1 MVSTGVIRTLGR
13 TLICR
18 HWPIVQAWV
27 LSCGLDCSNN
37 IASQAPRMTSVLTIL
52 ALGFFL
58 GMRHA
63 TDADHVIAVATI
75 VARERSARAATL
87 IGAAWG
93 LGHTLTI
100 LVVGGAIILLGWAIP
115 PRVGMSMEMAV
126 GVMLCVLGL
135 LNLRGV
141 TGWVRETV
149 DQMRTGADH
158 HVHSHAHQHG
168 DYVHTH
174 IHGHEPESHPHD
186 PQRTPV
192 TWLDRHF
199 GRIGVY
205 HLVRPLVVGV
215 VHGLAGSAAV
225 ALLVLAT
232 IQSSRWALL
241 YLVLFGMG
249 TIAGMMLI
257 TAAIGLP
264 FAATGRRFARAH
276 RGLRLASGAVSLAFG
291 LFFTF
296 EAGTAAG
303 FFGI

>member
-1 MVSTGVIRTLGR
+1 
-13 TLICR
+13 
-18 HWPIVQAWV
+18 
-27 LSCGLDCSNN
+27 
-37 IASQAPRMTSVLTIL
+37 MTSLVTIL

-75 VARERSARAATL
+75 VARERSARSAAV

-100 LVVGGAIILLGWAIP
+100 LVVGGAIILLGWVIP
-115 PRVGMSMEMAV
+115 PRVDMSMEMAV
-126 GVMLCVLGL
+126 GFMLCVLGL

-141 TGWVRETV
+141 TGWMRETI
-149 DQMRTGADH
+149 DQIRNGPPH

-174 IHGHEPESHPHD
+174 VHGHEPESHPHD
-186 PQRTPV
+186 PEHTPV
-192 TWLDRHF
+192 SWLDRHF
-199 GRIGVY
+199 GRIGAY
-205 HLVRPLVVGV
+205 QLVRPLIVGI

-241 YLVLFGMG
+241 YLVIFGVG

-257 TAAIGLP
+257 TMLIGVP
-264 FAATGRRFARAH
+264 FAATGRRFVRAH
-276 RGLRLASGAVSLAFG
+276 RGLRLASGAISLVFG
-291 LFFTF
+291 LFFAY
-296 EAGTAAG
+296 EAGMSG
-303 FFGI
+303 GLFGTQSTRPEIPHVVEPRGPWRYSVGESR

>member
-1 MVSTGVIRTLGR
+1 
-13 TLICR
+13 
-18 HWPIVQAWV
+18 
-27 LSCGLDCSNN
+27 
-37 IASQAPRMTSVLTIL
+37 MTNLVTIL

-75 VARERSARAATL
+75 VARERSARSAAV

-126 GVMLCVLGL
+126 GFMLCVLGL

-141 TGWVRETV
+141 TGWLRETI
-149 DQMRTGADH
+149 DQIRQGDAH

-174 IHGHEPESHPHD
+174 VHGHEPESHPHD
-186 PQRTPV
+186 PNRTPV
-192 TWLDRHF
+192 TWLDRHL
-199 GRIGVY
+199 GRIGIY
-205 HLVRPLVVGV
+205 QLVRPLVVGI

-232 IQSSRWALL
+232 IQSSGWALL
-241 YLVLFGMG
+241 YLLVFGLG
-249 TIAGMMLI
+249 TIGGMMLI
-257 TAAIGLP
+257 TAAIGVP
-264 FAATGRRFARAH
+264 FAASGRRFARAH
-276 RGLRLASGAVSLAFG
+276 RGLRLASGAISLVFGVFFAYEAGVAGG
-291 LFFTF
+291 LFRGGSPSPVTP
-296 EAGTAAG
+296 T
-303 FFGI
+303 IQQR

>member
-1 MVSTGVIRTLGR
+1 
-13 TLICR
+13 
-18 HWPIVQAWV
+18 
-27 LSCGLDCSNN
+27 
-37 IASQAPRMTSVLTIL
+37 MTNLLTIL

-75 VARERSARAATL
+75 VARERSARSAAA

-100 LVVGGAIILLGWAIP
+100 LVVGGAIILLGWVIP

-126 GVMLCVLGL
+126 GFMLCVLGI

-141 TGWVRETV
+141 TGWIRESV
-149 DQMRTGADH
+149 DQIRNDSSN

-174 IHGHEPESHPHD
+174 VHGHEPESHPHD
-186 PQRTPV
+186 PQHTPV
-192 TWLDRHF
+192 NWLDRHF
-199 GRIGVY
+199 GKVGVY
-205 HLVRPLVVGV
+205 RLVRPLVVGI

-232 IQSSRWALL
+232 IQRSQWAML
-241 YLVLFGMG
+241 YLLVFGVG

-257 TAAIGLP
+257 TMAIGLP
-264 FAATGRRFARAH
+264 FAAAGHRFARAH
-276 RGLRLASGAVSLAFG
+276 RGLRLASGAISLVFGVFFAYEAGASGG
-291 LFFTF
+291 LFSRSVAPVMERESTKP
-296 EAGTAAG
+296 
-303 FFGI
+303 

>member
-1 MVSTGVIRTLGR
+1 MTN
-13 TLICR
+13 
-18 HWPIVQAWV
+18 V
-27 LSCGLDCSNN
+27 L
-37 IASQAPRMTSVLTIL
+37 AVLT
-52 ALGFFL
+52 LGFFL

-75 VARERSARAATL
+75 VARERSARSAAV

-100 LVVGGAIILLGWAIP
+100 LVVGGAIILLGWVIP

-126 GVMLCVLGL
+126 GFMLCILGL
-135 LNLRGV
+135 VNLRGV
-141 TGWVRETV
+141 TGWIRETI
-149 DQMRTGADH
+149 DQMRADSAH

-174 IHGHEPESHPHD
+174 PHGHEPESHPHD
-186 PQRTPV
+186 PNRTPV
-192 TWLDRHF
+192 SWLDRHF

-205 HLVRPLVVGV
+205 QLVRPLVVGI

-241 YLVLFGMG
+241 YLLVFGLG

-257 TAAIGLP
+257 TMAIGVP
-264 FAATGRRFARAH
+264 FAASGRKFARAH
-276 RGLRLASGAVSLAFG
+276 RGLRLASGVISLVFGVFFAYQAGVAGG
-291 LFFTF
+291 LF
-296 EAGTAAG
+296 GG
-303 FFGI
+303 R

>member
-1 MVSTGVIRTLGR
+1 M
-13 TLICR
+13 
-18 HWPIVQAWV
+18 
-27 LSCGLDCSNN
+27 SNL
-37 IASQAPRMTSVLTIL
+37 VTIL

-75 VARERSARAATL
+75 VARERSARSAAV

-100 LVVGGAIILLGWAIP
+100 LVVGGAIILLGGAIP

-126 GVMLCVLGL
+126 GFMLCVLGL

-149 DQMRTGADH
+149 DQLRQDSSQ

-174 IHGHEPESHPHD
+174 AHGHEPESHPHD
-186 PQRTPV
+186 PEHTPV
-192 TWLDRHF
+192 SWLDRHF
-199 GRIGVY
+199 GRIGAY
-205 HLVRPLVVGV
+205 QLVRPLVVGV

-241 YLVLFGMG
+241 YLTVFGVG

-257 TAAIGLP
+257 TVAIGLP
-264 FAATGRRFARAH
+264 FAATGRRFARTH
-276 RGLRLASGAVSLAFG
+276 RGLRLASGAISLAFG
-291 LFFTF
+291 VFVAYDAGLAGGLFGG
-296 EAGTAAG
+296 EPRSPVSRER
-303 FFGI
+303 